1 MLYVLTITNFI
12 MNMGFAYVI
21 PFYPAFANQK
31 AGLDF
36 SLIGIIMSTN
46 SIGSVGF
53 GYIFG

>member
-1 MLYVLTITNFI
+1 MLYVLIITNFI

-21 PFYPAFANQK
+21 FYPAFANQK